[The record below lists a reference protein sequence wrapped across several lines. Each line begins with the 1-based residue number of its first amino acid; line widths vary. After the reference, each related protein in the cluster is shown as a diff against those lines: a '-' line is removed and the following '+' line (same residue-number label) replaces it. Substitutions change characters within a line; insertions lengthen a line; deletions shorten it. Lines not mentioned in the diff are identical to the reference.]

1 MRFSRILVGSLIGV
15 GAAIDMG
22 GLLNKA
28 NNVKQAILARL
39 ERTSDKIV
47 DGRLSLAWKSPL
59 DELFAQLDSVG
70 AVSAD
75 GHKYYTEMSSSEI
88 ENSPSKQLLGSLPKL
103 KDQFVVRFEKW
114 EDGEVRRIVLE
125 TAKMLGAD
133 IWATSNSGKSKFI
146 DVKCDKL
153 VVKKIVEEVGKRC
166 KDARYSARL
175 LIGDLPQAIFETLGE
190 SQADFDP
197 KEEENMQATMKNAEK
212 DGRELFRTQKDIFFK
227 QFRHLDTIYSWFDML
242 TETYPDLLTVEW
254 IGQTYEGRDIRALRI
269 SGHKSDNES
278 IRTVVITGGIHARE
292 WISISTVCYIVSSLL
307 ADYDAGNKKV
317 RHYLEELD
325 FLFLPVMNP
334 DGYAYTWSTE
344 RLWRKNRQQT
354 YHPRCFGID
363 IDHSFNFHF
372 ERGLDSP
379 CSEDYSGQDAF
390 ESLESYAWDNYL
402 NSTRHSHPIY
412 AYIDLHSYAEEVLY
426 PYAYSCTEM
435 PRDEENLLELAYG
448 LSQAIR
454 LRSGVNY
461 EVMSACE
468 DRGADLLPEMGA
480 GSALDYMYHNKA
492 YSAFVLKLRDSGSR
506 GFLLPSKF
514 IVPVGREVY
523 SAVKYFADFL
533 TEPPA

>member
-1 MRFSRILVGSLIGV
+1 MKFSNILISSTIGL
-15 GAAIDMG
+15 GAAFDIC
-22 GLLNKA
+22 GLLSKA
-28 NNVKQAILARL
+28 NNAKQAILAQLEKTGNEIAIEGHRL
-39 ERTSDKIV
+39 TR
-47 DGRLSLAWKSPL
+47 KSPL
-59 DELFAQLDSVG
+59 DEIFAQLESVG
-70 AVSAD
+70 PASAE
-75 GHKYYTEMSSSEI
+75 GHKYYTELSGAEISSS
-88 ENSPSKQLLGSLPKL
+88 PSRQLLESLPKL

-114 EDGEVRRIVLE
+114 EDKEFRRAVLE
-125 TAKMLGAD
+125 MAKKLEAD
-133 IWATSNSGKSKFI
+133 IWATSNSKNNKFI
-146 DVKCDKL
+146 DVKCDKTIAEEI
-153 VVKKIVEEVGKRC
+153 VKEVEERC
-166 KDARYSARL
+166 KGAKYSARL

-197 KEEENMQATMKNAEK
+197 EEEQKLLALMEGAKNDKEM
-212 DGRELFRTQKDIFFK
+212 FRAQKDIFFK
-227 QFRHLDTIYSWFDML
+227 QFRQLDTIYNWFDML

-254 IGQTYEGRDIRALRI
+254 IGQTFEGRAIRALRI
-269 SGHKSDNES
+269 SGHKSDKQS

-292 WISISTVCYIVSSLL
+292 WISISTVCYTISSLL
-307 ADYDAGNKKV
+307 EDYSAGKKKV
-317 RHYLEELD
+317 RRYLQDLD

-390 ESLESYAWDNYL
+390 ESLESYAWDSYL
-402 NSTRHSHPIY
+402 NSTRHRHPIY

-454 LRSGVNY
+454 LRSGISY

-468 DRGADLLPEMGA
+468 DKGADLLPEMGA

-514 IVPVGREVY
+514 IVPVGKEIY